1 MATLRFLLTRFV
13 AQRGLALAV
22 VVTLSFA
29 IGVLVSGPIYADAAR
44 EAIAS
49 ATMGD
54 AEVTVR
60 NLRLTLYGGPGFDLA
75 GADRAIAG
83 ALDALPISRL
93 VREGVAAVRL
103 TSGGRAASV
112 PLLYRTGAGEHLAI
126 QGEAPDAPG
135 EIALPSSTARAL
147 RVRPGETVR
156 ATGPTERSTTLTVV
170 GTFAPPFAGDPFW
183 FGSQSPFPPP
193 DSTAPQPALVAAA
206 GWERIGPAL
215 GLTTRY
221 AWDAYLDVVGRPFE
235 ELRTLPGRVEAA
247 VKEVRAS
254 PGLSR
259 VRTVTGLQTL
269 VQLIEQRAS
278 DLRAPISLVVAQ
290 IAAVALAVLAG
301 VGSLVVDRQAFE
313 LAVLHSRG
321 FSRRALLTAQGVQG
335 ALAGALSLPLGLA
348 VGAGLARLA
357 SRSNGPSLPGVL
369 FPVRFSPL
377 AVGLAAAGAAMGGA
391 LLLLLAVPRV
401 GTTVVE
407 ERRALS
413 REARPLL
420 SRLPVELFVAPVAI
434 LAFVEARTGADRPAL
449 ERTLDPL
456 VLLAPTL
463 LLVASSFLFLRGL
476 LFVLRLLDGAVRRW
490 RSLSAYLAARRL
502 GRSPGTGSAASLL
515 LVTAVGLLVVSTS
528 YRAVVLHS
536 HADAAHHRVGSD
548 WNVRVAAPPG
558 GSLAALAA
566 LPPGATGVV
575 RPDAAFPG
583 FGGSIPPEALA
594 VDPATFRGAGWWR
607 DDYAD
612 LPIEQLLERLDAPPF
627 GVPLPNG
634 AELRLDLT
642 VPPPAARLELLAS
655 VLRSDRQVEVEVLG
669 PLVPG
674 RSTVTTG
681 PIQGRGRLLSLTFR
695 SPAGGDLPSAF
706 QVLVHGVSADGSAV
720 PIERWTPLL
729 WRGSDGSVRTER
741 GGVLVTVE
749 PGAGDVVGGIL
760 PPSEPL
766 PALAAPELA
775 AELGP
780 TFQASLGPHR
790 VALRVVAEARAFP
803 TITPGAGFA
812 VVSAP
817 ALLERAAAVP
827 EAGIALSE
835 VWAAG
840 GDPRSALRG
849 AGLAVADATRAADI
863 EAVMA
868 QLPESLAVGMHF
880 TAAVGGMVLVVI
892 GVSVGLS
899 LAQRRRG
906 FEVAALRAMGAR
918 RREIAG
924 AMALEQAV
932 LLGGSVAAGGA
943 LGLLM
948 LRLMMP
954 SLGRELA
961 AGFPPPVLAFDPTT
975 LGAALALIAVATAF
989 GLWVAVRAVLR
1000 ASVTGALREEPT

>member
-1 MATLRFLLTRFV
+1 MATLRFLVVRFV

-22 VVTLSFA
+22 VVTLAFA

-60 NLRLTLYGGPGFDLA
+60 NLRLTLYGGPGFDTA
-75 GADRAIAG
+75 AADRAIAA
-83 ALDALPISRL
+83 ALGPLPVSRL
-93 VREGVAAVRL
+93 VREGIATVRL
-103 TSGGRAASV
+103 GSGRRAAAV
-112 PLLYRTGAGEHLAI
+112 PLLYRTGAGGHLAI
-126 QGEAPDAPG
+126 RGEAPDAPG
-135 EIALPSSTARAL
+135 EVALPSSTARAL
-147 RVRPGETVR
+147 RVGPGEAVR
-156 ATGPTERSTTLTVV
+156 AVGPTGRSTTLTVV
-170 GTFAPPFAGDPFW
+170 GTFPPPVPGDPFW

-193 DSTAPQPALVAAA
+193 DSTAPQPALVAAE

-235 ELRTLPGRVEAA
+235 ELRTLPGRVEEA

-269 VQLIEQRAS
+269 VQLVEQRAS
-278 DLRAPISLVVAQ
+278 DLRVPISLVVAQ

-377 AVGLAAAGAAMGGA
+377 AVGLAAAGAARGGA

-401 GTTVVE
+401 GPTVIE
-407 ERRALS
+407 ERRTLS

-420 SRLPVELFVAPVAI
+420 SRLPVELFVAPVA
-434 LAFVEARTGADRPAL
+434 LLSFLEARAGADRQAVD
-449 ERTLDPL
+449 RGLDPL

-463 LLVASSFLFLRGL
+463 LLVAASFLVLRL
-476 LFVLRLLDGAVRRW
+476 FLFVLRRLDGAVRRW
-490 RSLSAYLAARRL
+490 RSLPAYLATRRL
-502 GRSPGTGSAASLL
+502 ARSPGTGFAASLL

-528 YRAVVLHS
+528 YRAVVLRS

-548 WNVRVAAPPG
+548 WNVRVSAPPG
-558 GSLAALAA
+558 GSLAALAT

-575 RPDAAFPG
+575 RLDPAFPG

-594 VDPATFRGAGWWR
+594 IDPTTFEGAGWWR

-612 LPIEQLLERLDAPPF
+612 LPIHEILERLDAPPF
-627 GVPLPNG
+627 GVPLPEG
-634 AELRLDLT
+634 AGLRLDLT
-642 VPPPAARLELLAS
+642 VPRPAAGLELLAS
-655 VLRSDRQVEVEVLG
+655 VLLPDRRVEVEVLG
-669 PLVPG
+669 PLAAG
-674 RSTVTTG
+674 RTTLSTG
-681 PIQGRGRLLSLTFR
+681 PIEGPARLLSLTFR
-695 SPAGGDLPSAF
+695 SPTGRDLPPAF
-706 QVLVHGVSADGSAV
+706 RVLVHDLSADRR
-720 PIERWTPLL
+720 PIPIGRWTPLV
-729 WRGSDGSVRTER
+729 WRGSDGSVRDDRE
-741 GGVLVTVE
+741 GVLVTVE

-766 PALAAPELA
+766 PALVAPELG
-775 AELGP
+775 EQLGP
-780 TFQASLGPHR
+780 TFEASLGPHR
-790 VALRVVAEARAFP
+790 VELRVAAEARAFP

-812 VVSAP
+812 VLSAP

-840 GDPRSALRG
+840 GDPRPALRR
-849 AGLAVADATRAADI
+849 AGLAVADATRAAAV

-906 FEVAALRAMGAR
+906 FEVAALRAMGTR

-924 AMALEQAV
+924 AMVLEQAV
-932 LLGGSVAAGGA
+932 LLGGSVVAGGA
-943 LGLLM
+943 LGLLL

-954 SLGRELA
+954 SLGLA
-961 AGFPPPVLAFDPTT
+961 AGFPPAVLALDPAT
-975 LGAALALIAVATAF
+975 LGAALALIAGATAI

-1000 ASVTGALREEPT
+1000 ASVTDALREEAT